1 MTTTSLN
8 KKPQPK
14 RGRGIAG
21 KINFPPLISL
31 RFSRS
36 WNWHLGVTARLP
48 GFKGPVPP
56 PALDKGDCIY
66 IKRRAGLSTI
76 IFNMH
81 DKFLRHQGVT
91 FRDFALDIAAVS
103 R

>member
-1 MTTTSLN
+1 MKTTSLN
-8 KKPQPK
+8 KKTPP
-14 RGRGIAG
+14 GGGGIAG

-66 IKRRAGLSTI
+66 IKRRAELSTI
-76 IFNMH
+76 FFYMH
-81 DKFLRHQGVT
+81 DKFLGHPGG
-91 FRDFALDIAAVS
+91 D
-103 R
+103 